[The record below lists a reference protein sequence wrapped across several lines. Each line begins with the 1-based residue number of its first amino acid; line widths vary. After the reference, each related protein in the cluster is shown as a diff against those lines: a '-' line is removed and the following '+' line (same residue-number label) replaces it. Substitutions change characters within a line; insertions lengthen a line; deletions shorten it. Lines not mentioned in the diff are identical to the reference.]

1 MKKPQHQNTNYL
13 LYDFD
18 KFWRFIPLHRPQKEV
33 LKQIFFSMLPFYF
46 QRWAA
51 YQNWKNAQQFSN
63 SNQKSGTSGF
73 WYRKLYLSHQI
84 NIAKPDDLHVKPL
97 ESSKLA
103 IVIHVYYD
111 DIFREIIKLLD
122 QSEFKDF
129 TLYITSPAHL
139 SNTIDEILSKTSFL
153 YFRMTVENRG
163 RDIMPFLKILPIVF
177 EDGHQLV
184 LKLHTKGS
192 NHFKRKA
199 LWRNDLFEKLIG
211 KGNLKKNIQ
220 VFSQNPHI
228 GMLGPTGN
236 ILLMSVYYGANALAV
251 AMLGSKLG
259 VGKQQMQNLCFVAGS
274 MFYARKESLVP
285 ILNLGL
291 SDADFEAED
300 NQIDGTLAHAV
311 ERAFGL
317 GLIVSELKLADSA
330 STPEKPCCHIS
341 MNHYFTV

>member
-1 MKKPQHQNTNYL
+1 MKNLQDQNTNYL

-18 KFWRFIPLHRPQKEV
+18 RFWRFIPLHRPQKEI
-33 LKQIFFSMLPFYF
+33 LKQVFFSMFPFYF

-51 YQNWKNAQQFSN
+51 YQNWKNAQQFSSKN
-63 SNQKSGTSGF
+63 NIFSSSDF

-84 NIAKPDDLHVKPL
+84 NITKPDNLAVKPL

-103 IVIHVYYD
+103 IVIHVYYE

-122 QSEFKDF
+122 TSEFKDF

-139 SNTIDEILSKTSFL
+139 SNTIDEILSKTSFR

-163 RDIMPFLKILPIVF
+163 RDIMPFLKILPKVF

-184 LKLHTKGS
+184 LKLHTKGA

-211 KGNLKKNIQ
+211 KGNLIKNIQ
-220 VFSQNPHI
+220 VFSQNPYI

-251 AMLGSKLG
+251 AMLGSKVG
-259 VGKQQMQNLCFVAGS
+259 VGKKQMKNLCFVAGS
-274 MFYARKESLVP
+274 MFFARKEALLP

-291 SDADFEAED
+291 SEADFEAED

-317 GLIVSELKLADSA
+317 GLIVSGMKLADSA
-330 STPEKPCCHIS
+330 STPEKPCCRIS

>member
-1 MKKPQHQNTNYL
+1 MRKLKHQNTNYL
-13 LYDFD
+13 LYDFN
-18 KFWRFIPLHRPQKEV
+18 KFWRFVPLHRPQKEV
-33 LKQIFFSMLPFYF
+33 LKQIFFSMFPFYF

-51 YQNWKNAQQFSN
+51 YQNWKNARQFS
-63 SNQKSGTSGF
+63 SNNHKFGTSDF

-84 NIAKPDDLHVKPL
+84 NLTKPDNLVVKPL
-97 ESSKLA
+97 ESVRLA
-103 IVIHVYYD
+103 IVLHIYYD

-122 QSEFKDF
+122 ASEFKDF

-139 SNTIDEILSKTSFL
+139 SNTINEILSKTSYQYFL
-153 YFRMTVENRG
+153 ITVENRG
-163 RDIMPFLKILPIVF
+163 RDIMPFLKILPKVF

-192 NHFKRKA
+192 NHFKRRA

-211 KGNLKKNIQ
+211 EGNLKKNIQ

-259 VGKQQMQNLCFVAGS
+259 VEKKQIQNLCFVAGS
-274 MFYARKESLVP
+274 MFFARKEALLP
-285 ILNLGL
+285 ILNLGITE
-291 SDADFEAED
+291 AEFEAED

-317 GLIVSELKLADSA
+317 GLIVSGLQLADSA
-330 STPEKPCCHIS
+330 SIPEKPCCRIS